1 MTPTVYT
8 VEREHS
14 ALRLL
19 MSYGI
24 SLTRGAAAS
33 MSFTFSFLLLTMCRN
48 SITYLRS
55 TVVNLFIPFDSH
67 VSFHK
72 LVAWTA
78 LFFTGERLLWLQG
91 HCGCMVTVAA
101 AVSYTHLTL
110 PTSSYV

>member
-1 MTPTVYT
+1 MTSLVCPPVYT

-19 MSYGI
+19 MNYGI
-24 SLTRGAAAS
+24 SLTRGAAAA

-55 TVVNLFIPFDSH
+55 TVVNLDIPFDSH

-78 LFFTGERLLWLQG
+78 LFFSGEFWCKRFL
-91 HCGCMVTVAA
+91 V
-101 AVSYTHLTL
+101 
-110 PTSSYV
+110 